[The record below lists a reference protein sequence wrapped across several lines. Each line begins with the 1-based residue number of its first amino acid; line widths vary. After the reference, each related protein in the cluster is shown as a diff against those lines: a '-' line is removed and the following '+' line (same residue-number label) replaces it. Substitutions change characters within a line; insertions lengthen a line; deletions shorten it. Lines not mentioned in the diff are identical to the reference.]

1 MDVHLRDF
9 PHKLGTWR
17 NKKSVEMDP
26 DVIAVLGLDDWLV
39 RHYEDGSG
47 RGVQLYIGYL
57 DSWSGKKRRKTV
69 HSPQFCYA
77 GAGWEILEKGVISLP
92 VLERSTLPITR
103 MLVRKGM
110 SQQVVV
116 YWYQWGGRAS
126 AEENAWDYGAKLVWM
141 LKLPYHLARHDRTD
155 RTLLRISSP
164 VVGSPEATLQRT
176 LEFVQVAFP
185 SIAERFS
192 LEVSGPLRDDS
203 RIGQGSVQQ

>member
-1 MDVHLRDF
+1 MERVRPGHVTPRDRGLAAAKAVWLAYPGGEIMRSYNAFIAILMLSVGIWASRSLRRVQSIEPSTRMDVHLRDF

-103 MLVRKGM
+103 
-110 SQQVVV
+110 
-116 YWYQWGGRAS
+116 
-126 AEENAWDYGAKLVWM
+126 
-141 LKLPYHLARHDRTD
+141 
-155 RTLLRISSP
+155 
-164 VVGSPEATLQRT
+164 
-176 LEFVQVAFP
+176 
-185 SIAERFS
+185 
-192 LEVSGPLRDDS
+192 
-203 RIGQGSVQQ
+203 